1 MNILGIYVDPAIVGF
16 VILIIK
22 CVVWIFAL
30 LTTFAYIQLVE
41 RWVIAKIQVR
51 IGPSR
56 TGPRGLLQPLAD
68 AVKALMKEEL
78 IPTNADKLVF
88 VIAPMIS
95 VPPRSCQDLDS
106 YEMCFPILTSSTGS

>member
-1 MNILGIYVDPAIVGF
+1 MNILGIYIDQPIVDF

-51 IGPSR
+51 IANPPSH
-56 TGPRGLLQPLAD
+56 
-68 AVKALMKEEL
+68 
-78 IPTNADKLVF
+78 
-88 VIAPMIS
+88 
-95 VPPRSCQDLDS
+95 SCQHGG
-106 YEMCFPILTSSTGS
+106 ISSAGPVASGRRS